1 MRWVITVKQFTYYDS
16 LLQPEES
23 KKNRMIF
30 SVREFFIFKLKESHA
45 PENVP
50 ETICC
55 MYAPSHKQMFLMQF
69 CSRSSTWVTV
79 MSKCHLLVIVVGGIK
94 TCLCFSVI
102 WRKNLDKV
110 SGTRRKNCQLLCG
123 KSVQN
128 PGECLWVYISFVK
141 HLRAYIKRLEKF
153 DDNTS
158 TLYPI
163 S

>member
-1 MRWVITVKQFTYYDS
+1 MRWLITVKRFTYSDS
-16 LLQPEES
+16 LLRPEES
-23 KKNRMIF
+23 KKDRDWSFFQFVN
-30 SVREFFIFKLKESHA
+30 FFIFKLKESHA

-50 ETICC
+50 KTICC

-94 TCLCFSVI
+94 TRLCFSVV

-128 PGECLWVYISFVK
+128 PGEFFVGI
-141 HLRAYIKRLEKF
+141 HILCQAFE
-153 DDNTS
+153 S
-158 TLYPI
+158 LYKKAWETRR
-163 S
+163 